1 MHVNI
6 RSLPKNFDALQQF
19 ILNLDTKPHV
29 ILITETWL
37 DNSLSSS
44 YALDCYCLI
53 TSSQPEIRGK
63 GTAMYIN
70 SSLAYSR
77 RSDLE
82 SNIHQYQSVFI
93 EIKTSSNR
101 NIILGSAYR
110 SPSFPVIQFVDYL
123 EQTLEKINCEHK
135 LCLLGGDM
143 NVDILKHDVD
153 DICSSFVTS
162 LASLGFFPC
171 ISLPTRITSHSA
183 TLIDNFF
190 CNDPSF
196 VKSPAVLVHDISDH
210 LPITVSVDTMV
221 DIQQK
226 TFANHKSFDYRKIEN
241 LKQSLSTRL
250 IYFYQITDAETA
262 CSVLIETLQKGIAEN
277 SIKSVNRRSVP
288 IQPWISFGLLRCINR
303 KNSLHKKF
311 VHSPTDLNHETF
323 KN

>member
-1 MHVNI
+1 M
-6 RSLPKNFDALQQF
+6 
-19 ILNLDTKPHV
+19 
-29 ILITETWL
+29 
-37 DNSLSSS
+37 
-44 YALDCYCLI
+44 
-53 TSSQPEIRGK
+53 
-63 GTAMYIN
+63 
-70 SSLAYSR
+70 
-77 RSDLE
+77 
-82 SNIHQYQSVFI
+82 
-93 EIKTSSNR
+93 
-101 NIILGSAYR
+101 
-110 SPSFPVIQFVDYL
+110 
-123 EQTLEKINCEHK
+123 
-135 LCLLGGDM
+135 
-143 NVDILKHDVD
+143 
-153 DICSSFVTS
+153 
-162 LASLGFFPC
+162 
-171 ISLPTRITSHSA
+171 
-183 TLIDNFF
+183 
-190 CNDPSF
+190 
-196 VKSPAVLVHDISDH
+196 LVHDISDH